1 MDTKKTKSLI
11 KRETHIIDA
20 KDVSLGRMSS
30 KIAILLQGKNKP
42 DYLPYNDCGDYVKV
56 KNFDQI
62 KITGKKGKNK
72 TYYHYSGY
80 LGGLKEI
87 TLGKLMQKNPL
98 KVLQLAVSRMLP
110 KNKLQAKMM
119 KRLKMIK

>member
-1 MDTKKTKSLI
+1 METKKAKNLI
-11 KRETHIIDA
+11 TRETHLIDA
-20 KDVSLGRMSS
+20 KGLALGRMAS

-42 DYLPYNDCGDYVKV
+42 NYLPYNDCGDFVKV

-62 KITGKKGKNK
+62 KITGKKRKDK
-72 TYYHYSGY
+72 IYYHYSGY

-87 TLGKLMQKNPL
+87 SLEKLIQKSPI

-119 KRLKMIK
+119 KRLSISK